1 MTHAFLCLKAHGRD
15 KREGS
20 RVSDEREKTMPQAN
34 QSQNVVTITQFNV
47 EPPKEILK
55 AWDNVYAKLRDEFGE
70 GVYRSWLKPMQLQAF
85 YEGTMEIAV
94 PTRFMRDWIQNH
106 YLDTLLS
113 LLHEQSEAI
122 SRLQFVVTV
131 QNQVQAGDE
140 SLFNQTDKDKVTPL
154 PTATKTVPAEGDDS
168 LSSPLDPRFTFET
181 FVVGE
186 PNAFAHAACRRV
198 IEADGMPFNPLY
210 IYGSVGLGK
219 THLMHA
225 MAKALREK
233 NKGEIVYLSAEK
245 FMYQFVKALRANDS
259 MSFKEKLRGV
269 DILMIDDIQFIAGKA
284 STQEEFF
291 HTFNALVDNGKQII
305 IAGDRAP
312 MDLEGLD
319 ERLKSRM
326 GWGLVADI
334 RPSTLELR
342 LNIVKHKAGLM
353 GLDLPDDVAVF
364 LANKIT
370 SNIREL
376 EGALNRLAVQADMN
390 GRTTT
395 LDAAMDILSD
405 VLRSYERRITIDE
418 IQRKVAEHYTLRLSD
433 MHSSRRSRNVARP
446 RQIAMYLCKKL
457 TPRSLPEIGRK
468 FGGRDHTTVMHAIR
482 KIEEMSDADIA
493 FADEVKLI
501 TRKLKG

>member
-1 MTHAFLCLKAHGRD
+1 MSD
-15 KREGS
+15 KGGKDMAAS
-20 RVSDEREKTMPQAN
+20 
-34 QSQNVVTITQFNV
+34 NVVALASNEIFSV
-47 EPPKEILK
+47 EPNSDILK
-55 AWDNVYAKLRDEFGE
+55 AWTASYQDMRQEFGE
-70 GVYRSWLKPMQLQAF
+70 AVFRSWLKPMTLQA
-85 YEGTMEIAV
+85 YYQGTMEISV
-94 PTRFMRDWIQNH
+94 PTRFMRDWIQTH
-106 YLDTLLS
+106 YHDQILKLCKKHDATI
-113 LLHEQSEAI
+113 E
-122 SRLQFVVTV
+122 RLQFVV
-131 QNQVQAGDE
+131 QVQSQIQKTAAGDAE
-140 SLFNQTDKDKVTPL
+140 TVAETVKPLQANQNSPVSRGFVDGQEPL
-154 PTATKTVPAEGDDS
+154 SA
-168 LSSPLDPRFTFET
+168 PLDPRFTFDT

-198 IEADGMPFNPLY
+198 VEAEGMPFNPLY

-225 MAKALREK
+225 MAWTLREK
-233 NKGEIVYLSAEK
+233 SKGEVVYLSAEK
-245 FMYQFVKALRANDS
+245 FMYQFIRALRSENS
-259 MSFKEKLRGV
+259 MAFKERLRSV
-269 DILMIDDIQFIAGKA
+269 DVFMIDDIQFIAGKE

-334 RPSTLELR
+334 RPSTFDLR
-342 LNIVKHKAGLM
+342 LNIVKSKAKIIGLT
-353 GLDLPDDVAVF
+353 LPEDVAGF

-376 EGALNRLAVQADMN
+376 EGALNRLAVHADMS
-390 GRTTT
+390 GEATS
-395 LDAAMDILSD
+395 MDTAQDVLSD

-418 IQRKVAEHYTLRLSD
+418 IQRKVAEHYALRLQD

-446 RQIAMYLCKKL
+446 RQVAMFLCKKL

-468 FGGRDHTTVMHAIR
+468 FGGRDHTTVMHAVR
-482 KIEEMSDADIA
+482 KIEELMGEDIA
-493 FADEVKLI
+493 FADDIKVI

>member
-1 MTHAFLCLKAHGRD
+1 MTIN
-15 KREGS
+15 EG
-20 RVSDEREKTMPQAN
+20 QAVL
-34 QSQNVVTITQFNV
+34 QEQFSV
-47 EPPKEILK
+47 EPSESILDLW
-55 AWDNVYAKLRDEFGE
+55 AGVYDQLRSEFGE
-70 GVYRSWLKPMQLQAF
+70 AVFQSWLKPMQLQAF
-85 YEGTMEIAV
+85 YEGTLEVSV
-94 PTRFMRDWIQNH
+94 PTRFMRDWIQTH
-106 YLDTLLS
+106 YMEPILKLC
-113 LLHEQSEAI
+113 QSKNDAI
-122 SRLQFVVTV
+122 KRLQFVVRV
-131 QNQVQAGDE
+131 QNQVQDDVAKPVETGTKQSKANDQE
-140 SLFNQTDKDKVTPL
+140 TDQEPL
-154 PTATKTVPAEGDDS
+154 SA
-168 LSSPLDPRFTFET
+168 PLDPRFTFDT

-210 IYGSVGLGK
+210 IYGAVGLGK

-233 NKGEIVYLSAEK
+233 GKGEVVYLSAEK
-245 FMYQFVKALRANDS
+245 FMYQFVRALRANDS
-259 MSFKEKLRGV
+259 MAFKQRLRNV
-269 DILMIDDIQFIAGKA
+269 DILMIDDIQFIAGKE

-319 ERLKSRM
+319 ERLQSRM

-334 RPSTLELR
+334 RPTTMDLR
-342 LNIVKHKAGLM
+342 LNIVKHKANLM
-353 GLDLPDDVAVF
+353 GLTLPDDVAVF

-376 EGALNRLAVQADMN
+376 EGALNRLAVQADMA
-390 GRTTT
+390 GEETSLETAQ
-395 LDAAMDILSD
+395 DVLSD

-418 IQRKVAEHYTLRLSD
+418 IQRKVADYYSLKLQD
-433 MHSSRRSRNVARP
+433 MFSSRRSRNVARP
-446 RQIAMYLCKKL
+446 RQVAMYLCKKL

-468 FGGRDHTTVMHAIR
+468 FGGRDHTTVMHAVR
-482 KIEEMSDADIA
+482 KVEELANEDLA
-493 FADEVKLI
+493 FADEVKMI

>member
-1 MTHAFLCLKAHGRD
+1 MGA
-15 KREGS
+15 S
-20 RVSDEREKTMPQAN
+20 
-34 QSQNVVTITQFNV
+34 NVVALEEFNV
-47 EPPKEILK
+47 EPSQDIMG
-55 AWDNVYAKLRDEFGE
+55 AWDHVYQSMRTVFGE
-70 GVYRSWLKPMQLQAF
+70 AVFRSWLKPMQLQAF
-85 YEGTMEIAV
+85 YQGTMEISV
-94 PTRFMRDWIQNH
+94 PTRFMRDWIQGN
-106 YLDTLLS
+106 YQDQILELCKK
-113 LLHEQSEAI
+113 QSASIE
-122 SRLQFVVTV
+122 RLQFVV
-131 QNQVQAGDE
+131 QVQSQIQNNDE
-140 SLFNQTDKDKVTPL
+140 DVKKEEVVRANQNSASTEE
-154 PTATKTVPAEGDDS
+154 TAQDL
-168 LSSPLDPRFTFET
+168 LSAPLDPRFTFDT
-181 FVVGE
+181 FVIGE

-198 IEADGMPFNPLY
+198 IEAEGMPFNPLY

-225 MAKALREK
+225 MARSLREK
-233 NKGEIVYLSAEK
+233 GKGQVVYLSAEK
-245 FMYQFVKALRANDS
+245 FMYQFVRALRDNNS
-259 MSFKEKLRGV
+259 MAFKEQLRNV
-269 DILMIDDIQFIAGKA
+269 DVFMIDDIQFIAGKE

-334 RPSTLELR
+334 RPSTLDLR
-342 LNIVKHKAGLM
+342 LNIVKSKAEIM
-353 GLDLPDDVAVF
+353 GLALPEDVAIF

-376 EGALNRLAVQADMN
+376 EGALNRLAVQADMS
-390 GRTTT
+390 GEVTT
-395 LDAAMDILSD
+395 LDTAQDVLSD

-418 IQRKVAEHYTLRLSD
+418 IQRKVAEHYTLRLQD

-446 RQIAMYLCKKL
+446 RQVAMYLCKKL

-468 FGGRDHTTVMHAIR
+468 FGGRDHTTVMHAVR
-482 KIEEMSDADIA
+482 KIDELIA
-493 FADEVKLI
+493 EDVSFADEVKQL

>member
-1 MTHAFLCLKAHGRD
+1 MNTKGVGDMT
-15 KREGS
+15 S
-20 RVSDEREKTMPQAN
+20 S
-34 QSQNVVTITQFNV
+34 NVVAMTNFSA
-47 EPPKEILK
+47 EPTTEILNTWK
-55 AWDNVYAKLRDEFGE
+55 NVYKAMRDEFGE
-70 GVYRSWLKPMQLQAF
+70 GVFRSWLKPMELQAY
-85 YEGTMEIAV
+85 YEGTMEISV
-94 PTRFMRDWIQNH
+94 PTRFMRDWIQSH
-106 YLDTLLS
+106 YS
-113 LLHEQSEAI
+113 EQILQLCSVQNNDVT
-122 SRLQFVVTV
+122 RLQFVVAV
-131 QNQVQAGDE
+131 QNQIQVEESAKAALASPQANKNISNSTKNDE
-140 SLFNQTDKDKVTPL
+140 QED
-154 PTATKTVPAEGDDS
+154 
-168 LSSPLDPRFTFET
+168 LSAPLDPRFTFDT

-198 IEADGMPFNPLY
+198 IDADGTPFNPLY

-225 MAKALREK
+225 MAHALREK
-233 NKGEIVYLSAEK
+233 GKGEVVYLSAEK

-259 MSFKEKLRGV
+259 MAFKDKLRNV
-269 DILMIDDIQFIAGKA
+269 DVLMIDDIQFIAGKE

-291 HTFNALVDNGKQII
+291 HTFNALVDNGKLII

-312 MDLEGLD
+312 MDLDGLD
-319 ERLKSRM
+319 ERLRSRM

-353 GLDLPDDVAVF
+353 NLTLPEDVAVF

-376 EGALNRLAVQADMN
+376 EGALNRLAVQADMS
-390 GRTTT
+390 GKAIT
-395 LDAAMDILSD
+395 LDAATDILSD

-418 IQRKVAEHYTLRLSD
+418 IQRQVAEYYTLRLSD
-433 MHSSRRSRNVARP
+433 MHSARRSRNVARP

-468 FGGRDHTTVMHAIR
+468 FGGRDHTTVMHAVR
-482 KIEEMSDADIA
+482 KVDELIDGDIS
-493 FADEVKLI
+493 FADEVKTL

>member
-1 MTHAFLCLKAHGRD
+1 MNKE
-15 KREGS
+15 EGN
-20 RVSDEREKTMPQAN
+20 DM
-34 QSQNVVTITQFNV
+34 QSSNVVAMKQFSV
-47 EPPKEILK
+47 EPPVEIRN
-55 AWDNVYAKLRDEFGE
+55 AWETVYGNMRDEFGE
-70 GVYRSWLKPMQLQAF
+70 GVYRSWLKPMQLQAY
-85 YEGTMEIAV
+85 YEGSMEISV
-94 PTRFMRDWIQNH
+94 PTRFMRDWIQSH
-106 YLDTLLS
+106 YLDQILKMLKAENAEIT
-113 LLHEQSEAI
+113 
-122 SRLQFVVTV
+122 RLQFVVSV
-131 QNQVQAGDE
+131 QNQIQNNDADVEPLAKAQSSQNAKAPAKIDE
-140 SLFNQTDKDKVTPL
+140 DPL
-154 PTATKTVPAEGDDS
+154 SA
-168 LSSPLDPRFTFET
+168 PLDPRFTFDT

-198 IEADGMPFNPLY
+198 IEADGTPFNPLY

-233 NKGEIVYLSAEK
+233 GKGEIVYLSAEK

-259 MSFKEKLRGV
+259 MSFKEKLRKV
-269 DILMIDDIQFIAGKA
+269 DILMIDDIQFIAGKE

-334 RPSTLELR
+334 RPSTLDLR
-342 LNIVKHKAGLM
+342 LNIVNHKAEMM
-353 GLDLPDDVAVF
+353 GLELPEDVAIF

-376 EGALNRLAVQADMN
+376 EGALNRLAVQSDMS
-390 GRTTT
+390 GKTTT
-395 LDAAMDILSD
+395 LDAATDILSD

-418 IQRKVAEHYTLRLSD
+418 IQRQVAEHYTLRLSD
-433 MHSSRRSRNVARP
+433 MHSARRSRNVARP

-468 FGGRDHTTVMHAIR
+468 FGGRDHTTVMHAVR
-482 KIEEMSDADIA
+482 KIEEMVGEDIA
-493 FADEVKLI
+493 FSDEVKLI

>member
-1 MTHAFLCLKAHGRD
+1 MTSTGDTGAA
-15 KREGS
+15 
-20 RVSDEREKTMPQAN
+20 VSNINSMDNFSAEPSSDILQAW
-34 QSQNVVTITQFNV
+34 T
-47 EPPKEILK
+47 
-55 AWDNVYAKLRDEFGE
+55 NVYAIMRDEFGE
-70 GVYRSWLKPMQLQAF
+70 AVYRSWLKPMALQAY
-85 YEGTMEIAV
+85 YEGTLEISV
-94 PTRFMRDWIQNH
+94 PTRFMRDWIQSH
-106 YLDTLLS
+106 YLDQILS
-113 LLHEQSEAI
+113 LCTKENADIQ
-122 SRLQFVVTV
+122 RLQFVVAV
-131 QNQVQAGDE
+131 QSQIQSGDNEATPTLQANQNTKVKNDIIDE
-140 SLFNQTDKDKVTPL
+140 EPL
-154 PTATKTVPAEGDDS
+154 SAQ
-168 LSSPLDPRFTFET
+168 LDPRFTFDT

-198 IEADGMPFNPLY
+198 IEAEGMPFNPLY

-225 MAKALREK
+225 MARALREK
-233 NKGEIVYLSAEK
+233 GKGEVVYLSAEK

-259 MSFKEKLRGV
+259 MAFKEKLRRV
-269 DILMIDDIQFIAGKA
+269 DVLMIDDIQFIAGKE

-291 HTFNALVDNGKQII
+291 HTFNALVDNGKLII

-319 ERLKSRM
+319 ERLRSRM

-342 LNIVKHKAGLM
+342 LNIVKHKAAMMNLE
-353 GLDLPDDVAVF
+353 LPEDVAVF

-376 EGALNRLAVQADMN
+376 EGALNRLAVSADMS
-390 GRTTT
+390 GQATT
-395 LDAAMDILSD
+395 LDAATDILSD

-418 IQRKVAEHYTLRLSD
+418 IQRKVAEHFTLRLDD
-433 MHSSRRSRNVARP
+433 MHSARRSRNVARP
-446 RQIAMYLCKKL
+446 RQVAMYLCKKL

-468 FGGRDHTTVMHAIR
+468 FGGRDHTTVMHAVR
-482 KIEEMSDADIA
+482 KIEELVGDDIA
-493 FADEVKLI
+493 FADEVKLL

>member
-1 MTHAFLCLKAHGRD
+1 MLWRKALRTIGKD
-15 KREGS
+15 KTIMNKEGGY
-20 RVSDEREKTMPQAN
+20 DMP
-34 QSQNVVTITQFNV
+34 SSNVVAMKQFSV
-47 EPPKEILK
+47 EPPYEVLQ
-55 AWDNVYAKLRDEFGE
+55 AWTAVYGKMRDEFGE
-70 GVYRSWLKPMQLQAF
+70 GVYRSWLKPMQLQAY
-85 YEGTMEIAV
+85 YEGTMEISV

-106 YLDTLLS
+106 YRDQILGLLK
-113 LLHEQSEAI
+113 SENSEI
-122 SRLQFVVTV
+122 SRLQFVVSV
-131 QNQVQAGDE
+131 QSQIQNDDDAV
-140 SLFNQTDKDKVTPL
+140 PL
-154 PTATKTVPAEGDDS
+154 KPASSRSGQNTKTVSAGGDEP
-168 LSSPLDPRFTFET
+168 LSAPLDPRFTFDT
-181 FVVGE
+181 FVVGQ

-198 IEADGMPFNPLY
+198 IEAEGMPFNPLY

-233 NKGEIVYLSAEK
+233 GKGEVVYLSAEK
-245 FMYQFVKALRANDS
+245 FMYQFVRALRANDS
-259 MSFKEKLRGV
+259 MSFKEKLRNV
-269 DILMIDDIQFIAGKA
+269 DILMIDDIQFIAGKE

-334 RPSTLELR
+334 RPSTLDLR
-342 LNIVKHKAGLM
+342 LNIVNHKADMM
-353 GLDLPDDVAVF
+353 GLELPEDVSVF

-376 EGALNRLAVQADMN
+376 EGALNRLAVQADMS
-390 GRTTT
+390 GQATT
-395 LDAAMDILSD
+395 LDAATDILSD

-418 IQRKVAEHYTLRLSD
+418 IQRKVAEHFTLRLSD
-433 MHSSRRSRNVARP
+433 MHSARRSRNVARP

-468 FGGRDHTTVMHAIR
+468 FGGRDHTTVMHAVR
-482 KIEEMSDADIA
+482 KIEEMVAEDIA
-493 FADEVKLI
+493 FADEVKTI

>member
-1 MTHAFLCLKAHGRD
+1 MEKEGMTSMGK
-15 KREGS
+15 S
-20 RVSDEREKTMPQAN
+20 
-34 QSQNVVTITQFNV
+34 NVVAMNQFSV
-47 EPPKEILK
+47 EPTSEILV
-55 AWDNVYAKLRDEFGE
+55 AWKNVYASMRDEFGE
-70 GVYRSWLKPMQLQAF
+70 GVYRSWLKPMELQAY
-85 YEGTMEIAV
+85 YEGTMEISV
-94 PTRFMRDWIQNH
+94 PTRFMRDWIQSH
-106 YLDTLLS
+106 YADQILALCAKECT
-113 LLHEQSEAI
+113 HVT
-122 SRLQFVVTV
+122 RLQFVVSV
-131 QNQVQAGDE
+131 QNQIQSALDTDTQPTPIKQAPAPAKKDE
-140 SLFNQTDKDKVTPL
+140 AIET
-154 PTATKTVPAEGDDS
+154 
-168 LSSPLDPRFTFET
+168 LSAPLDSRFTFDT

-198 IEADGMPFNPLY
+198 IEAEGTPFNPLY

-225 MAKALREK
+225 MARALREK
-233 NKGEIVYLSAEK
+233 GKGEVVYLSAEK
-245 FMYQFVKALRANDS
+245 FMYEFVKALRANDS
-259 MSFKEKLRGV
+259 MAFKDKLRNV
-269 DILMIDDIQFIAGKA
+269 DVLMIDDIQFIAGKE

-291 HTFNALVDNGKQII
+291 HTFNALVDNGKLII

-319 ERLKSRM
+319 ERLRSRM

-353 GLDLPDDVAVF
+353 NLDLSDDVAVF

-376 EGALNRLAVQADMN
+376 EGALNRLAVQADMS
-390 GRTTT
+390 GEATT
-395 LDAAMDILSD
+395 LDGATDILSD

-433 MHSSRRSRNVARP
+433 MHSARRSRNVARP
-446 RQIAMYLCKKL
+446 RQVAMYLCKKL

-468 FGGRDHTTVMHAIR
+468 FGGRDHTTVMHAVR
-482 KIEEMSDADIA
+482 KIEELTNDDIA
-493 FADEVKLI
+493 FADEVKTLA
-501 TRKLKG
+501 RKLKG

>member
-1 MTHAFLCLKAHGRD
+1 MGAA
-15 KREGS
+15 
-20 RVSDEREKTMPQAN
+20 
-34 QSQNVVTITQFNV
+34 NVVALEKFNV
-47 EPPKEILK
+47 EPSQNILD
-55 AWDNVYAKLRDEFGE
+55 AWNIVYQSMRNVFGE
-70 GVYRSWLKPMQLQAF
+70 AVFRSWLKPMQLQAF
-85 YEGTMEIAV
+85 YQGTMEISV
-94 PTRFMRDWIQNH
+94 PTRFMRDWIQGN
-106 YLDTLLS
+106 YQDQILELCQKQDATI
-113 LLHEQSEAI
+113 E
-122 SRLQFVVTV
+122 RLQFVVQV
-131 QNQVQAGDE
+131 QNQI
-140 SLFNQTDKDKVTPL
+140 QTDDETNEN
-154 PTATKTVPAEGDDS
+154 KTHQSNQNVKIDSPSSEAS
-168 LSSPLDPRFTFET
+168 LSAPLDPRFTFES
-181 FVVGE
+181 FVIGE

-198 IEADGMPFNPLY
+198 IEAEGMPFNPLY

-225 MAKALREK
+225 MARSLREK
-233 NKGEIVYLSAEK
+233 GKGEVVYLSAEK
-245 FMYQFVKALRANDS
+245 FMYQFVRALRDNNS
-259 MSFKEKLRGV
+259 MAFKEQLRNV
-269 DILMIDDIQFIAGKA
+269 DVFMIDDIQFIAGKD

-342 LNIVKHKAGLM
+342 LNIVKSKAETLGL
-353 GLDLPDDVAVF
+353 GLPEDVAIF

-376 EGALNRLAVQADMN
+376 EGALNRLAVQADMS
-390 GRTTT
+390 GQTTT
-395 LDAAMDILSD
+395 LETAQDVLSD

-418 IQRKVAEHYTLRLSD
+418 IQRKVAEHYTLRLQD

-446 RQIAMYLCKKL
+446 RQVAMYLCKKL

-468 FGGRDHTTVMHAIR
+468 FGGRDHTTVMHAVR
-482 KIEEMSDADIA
+482 KIDELIGDDVA
-493 FADEVKLI
+493 FADEVKQL

>member
-1 MTHAFLCLKAHGRD
+1 MIEEGDRDMT
-15 KREGS
+15 
-20 RVSDEREKTMPQAN
+20 
-34 QSQNVVTITQFNV
+34 QSNVVAINQFSA
-47 EPPKEILK
+47 EPPSQILE
-55 AWDNVYAKLRDEFGE
+55 AWQTVYGNMRDEFGE
-70 GVYRSWLKPMQLQAF
+70 GVYRSWLKPMQLQAY
-85 YEGTMEIAV
+85 YEGTMEISV
-94 PTRFMRDWIQNH
+94 PTRFMRDWIQSH
-106 YLDTLLS
+106 YHDRILGLLKKESDTV
-113 LLHEQSEAI
+113 
-122 SRLQFVVTV
+122 SRLQFVVAV
-131 QNQVQAGDE
+131 QNQIQPDTNMADSAPVAQSSTTSKSTA
-140 SLFNQTDKDKVTPL
+140 
-154 PTATKTVPAEGDDS
+154 PTGDDP
-168 LSSPLDPRFTFET
+168 LSAPLDPRFTFDT

-233 NKGEIVYLSAEK
+233 GKGEVVYLSAEK

-259 MSFKEKLRGV
+259 MTFKEKLRNV
-269 DILMIDDIQFIAGKA
+269 DILMIDDIQFIAGKE

-342 LNIVKHKAGLM
+342 LNIVNHKAAMM
-353 GLDLPDDVAVF
+353 GLTLPEDVAVF

-376 EGALNRLAVQADMN
+376 EGALNRLAVQADMS
-390 GRTTT
+390 GQTTT
-395 LDAAMDILSD
+395 LETATDILSD

-418 IQRKVAEHYTLRLSD
+418 IQRKVADHYILRLQD

-468 FGGRDHTTVMHAIR
+468 FGGRDHTTVMHAVR
-482 KIEEMSDADIA
+482 KIEEMIGEDIA
-493 FADEVKLI
+493 FADEVKLL

>member
-1 MTHAFLCLKAHGRD
+1 MN
-15 KREGS
+15 
-20 RVSDEREKTMPQAN
+20 EKGGNDM
-34 QSQNVVTITQFNV
+34 QSSNVVAMKQFSV
-47 EPPKEILK
+47 EPPQDILN
-55 AWDNVYAKLRDEFGE
+55 AWKSVYNKMREEFGE
-70 GVYRSWLKPMQLQAF
+70 GVYRSWLKPMQLQAY
-85 YEGTMEIAV
+85 YEGTMEISV
-94 PTRFMRDWIQNH
+94 PTRFMRDWIQSH
-106 YLDTLLS
+106 YLDQILKLLKTENS
-113 LLHEQSEAI
+113 DI
-122 SRLQFVVTV
+122 TRLQFVVSV
-131 QNQVQAGDE
+131 QSQIQTPEETKDIPLNALANQNKKPSQDADE
-140 SLFNQTDKDKVTPL
+140 EPL
-154 PTATKTVPAEGDDS
+154 SA
-168 LSSPLDPRFTFET
+168 PLDPRFTFDT

-198 IEADGMPFNPLY
+198 IEAEGTPFNPLY

-225 MAKALREK
+225 MAKSLREK
-233 NKGEIVYLSAEK
+233 GKGEVIYLSAEK

-259 MSFKEKLRGV
+259 MAFKEKLRNV
-269 DILMIDDIQFIAGKA
+269 DILMIDDIQFIAGKE

-334 RPSTLELR
+334 RASTLDLR
-342 LNIVKHKAGLM
+342 LNIVNHKADLM
-353 GLDLPDDVAVF
+353 GLELPEDVAIF

-376 EGALNRLAVQADMN
+376 EGALNRLAVQSDMS
-390 GRTTT
+390 GQTTS
-395 LDAAMDILSD
+395 LEAATDILSD

-418 IQRKVAEHYTLRLSD
+418 IQRKVAEHFTLRLSD
-433 MHSSRRSRNVARP
+433 MHSARRSRNVARP

-468 FGGRDHTTVMHAIR
+468 FGGRDHTTVMHAVR
-482 KIEEMSDADIA
+482 KIDQMVGEDIA
-493 FADEVKLI
+493 FADEVKVI